1 MPQRRTLL
9 LTRPAAQSA
18 ELAMALDAA
27 LPGRFRVV
35 AAPMIEIIA
44 LPGTP
49 DLAGVGGLL
58 FTSANGVAQFADRI
72 ARRDLPAYCVGAM
85 TAAAARAAGFE
96 AASAGGDV
104 AALAALVAAH
114 CHPEAGALLHVRGR
128 HAAGDLAGRLVAAG
142 FEVRAAEIYDQRR
155 RAPGAE
161 ALALLEGAGVE
172 AVAVFSPRSARIFA
186 QAARDGGWDL
196 AGTTSVAL
204 SVAADAGLGDA
215 GFARRIVAA
224 APTREG
230 MIAALAEI

>member
-1 MPQRRTLL
+1 MPERRTLL

-18 ELAMALDAA
+18 EFAAALDAA
-27 LPGRFRVV
+27 LPGRFRAVI
-35 AAPMIEIIA
+35 APMIEIVA
-44 LPGTP
+44 LPGAV

-58 FTSANGVAQFADRI
+58 FTSANGVAQFAEKV

-104 AALAALVAAH
+104 EALAALETARL
-114 CHPEAGALLHVRGR
+114 PRDAGALMHVRGR
-128 HAAGDLAGRLVAAG
+128 HAAGDLAGRLAAAG
-142 FEVRAAEIYDQRR
+142 FEVRAAEIYDQRP

-161 ALALLEGAGVE
+161 ALALLRAGSVE

-186 QAARDGGWDL
+186 AAARDGGWTL
-196 AGTTSVAL
+196 AGTTAVAL
-204 SVAADAGLGDA
+204 SAAADAGLGDA
-215 GFARRIVAA
+215 GFARRILAA

-230 MIAALAEI
+230 MIAALAGI

>member
-9 LTRPAAQSA
+9 LTRPEAQSA
-18 ELAMALDAA
+18 EFAAALEVA

-35 AAPMIEIIA
+35 AAPMIEIVA

-49 DLAGVGGLL
+49 DLVGVGGLL

-104 AALAALVAAH
+104 AALAALVAARRR
-114 CHPEAGALLHVRGR
+114 PGGGALLHVRGR
-128 HAAGDLAGRLVAAG
+128 HAAGDLAGRLAAAG
-142 FEVRAAEIYDQRR
+142 FEVRAAEIYDQRQR
-155 RAPGAE
+155 VPGDE
-161 ALALLEGAGVE
+161 ALALLQGAGAE
-172 AVAVFSPRSARIFA
+172 AVAVFSPRSARILA
-186 QAARDGGWDL
+186 QAARDGGWHL

-204 SVAADAGLGDA
+204 SAAADAGLGEA
-215 GFARRIVAA
+215 GFARRMVAA
-224 APTREG
+224 TPTREG